1 VQQRTKVPARR
12 DLQVPTM
19 DCMTVEKSESVDK
32 SGLVVLS
39 EGECFALLET
49 APIGRVVYSD
59 RALPVIVPVNFTL
72 DGVDI
77 VMRTGRR
84 SRLATH
90 AAGHVIAFEVDEI
103 DSASRSGWSVVL
115 TGILQM
121 VDNPADIERLERL
134 ALRSW
139 APSAHDCYLRLRP
152 DLVTGRR
159 IPSASSEESSAS
171 TSEAF
176 VFAD

>member
-1 VQQRTKVPARR
+1 M
-12 DLQVPTM
+12 PTM
-19 DCMTVEKSESVDK
+19 DCMTVEKIEPVDK
-32 SGLVVLS
+32 SGLVVLT
-39 EGECFALLET
+39 EGDCFALLET

-90 AAGHVIAFEVDEI
+90 AAGHVIAFEVDDI
-103 DSASRSGWSVVL
+103 DATSRSGWSVVL
-115 TGILQM
+115 TGILQL
-121 VDNPADIERLERL
+121 VDNRADVERVVRL

-152 DLVTGRR
+152 DLVTVRR
-159 IPSASSEESSAS
+159 IPSASSESSDTTS
-171 TSEAF
+171 SEAF
-176 VFAD
+176 AFAD